1 LVLCWEYYKVSSDVG
16 VKRQSMDTQG
26 TCRGIAK
33 NINWFMFR
41 YIYLKVDLTINLR
54 QKLIVEFKRYKF

>member
-1 LVLCWEYYKVSSDVG
+1 
-16 VKRQSMDTQG
+16 MDTQG